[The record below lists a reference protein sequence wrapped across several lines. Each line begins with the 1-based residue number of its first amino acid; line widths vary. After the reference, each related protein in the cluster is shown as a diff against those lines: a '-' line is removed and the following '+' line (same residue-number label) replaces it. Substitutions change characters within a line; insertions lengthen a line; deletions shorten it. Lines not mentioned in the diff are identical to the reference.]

1 MKKPT
6 ELQQIQID
14 AIAKI
19 EKHIEGLGVCPELAT
34 AKMSLEVNKRIL
46 YKLGFRTPKP
56 KKVATQARKNPFKKK
71 TLTAG
76 EKNLIGA
83 NKIDNSHA
91 PKKPFQKVELGEKK
105 TKAIDNSHA
114 PKDKF
119 KKKDQPIVPE
129 NKTGP
134 KFKGRLNK
142 ERKLKILELH
152 EAGKSVQVISDELWI
167 DENAIAKFLNIK
179 PAEKKENGI
188 LLADNSKEGLD
199 SFIDEVKNS

>member
-71 TLTAG
+71 TLT
-76 EKNLIGA
+76 NRFFFHSL
-83 NKIDNSHA
+83 
-91 PKKPFQKVELGEKK
+91 
-105 TKAIDNSHA
+105 
-114 PKDKF
+114 
-119 KKKDQPIVPE
+119 
-129 NKTGP
+129 TG
-134 KFKGRLNK
+134 GN
-142 ERKLKILELH
+142 
-152 EAGKSVQVISDELWI
+152 GKSRSYL
-167 DENAIAKFLNIK
+167 
-179 PAEKKENGI
+179 
-188 LLADNSKEGLD
+188 
-199 SFIDEVKNS
+199 